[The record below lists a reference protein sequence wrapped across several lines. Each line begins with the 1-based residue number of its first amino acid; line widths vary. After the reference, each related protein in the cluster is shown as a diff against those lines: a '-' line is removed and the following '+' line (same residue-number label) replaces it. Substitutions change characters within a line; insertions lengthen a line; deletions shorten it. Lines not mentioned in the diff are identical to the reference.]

1 MNARAVLLAIAAG
14 VAAFL
19 LSAIAVIEL
28 LLPTMEFSVFVA
40 LPVGLFVGAAV
51 TALVLFG
58 YGRDGESR
66 VLATAF
72 GTFAIA
78 FLLVFAALLFVVGI
92 GAVVSLLGA
101 VIVGVIVAV
110 AVAVRSRQGTE

>member
-1 MNARAVLLAIAAG
+1 MNARAVVLAVAAG
-14 VAAFL
+14 IAAFL

-51 TALVLFG
+51 TALVLFA
-58 YGRDGESR
+58 YGDDGGSR
-66 VLATAF
+66 ALANAV

-78 FLLVFAALLFVVGI
+78 FLLAFAALLFVVGI
-92 GAVVSLLGA
+92 GAVVSLLVA
-101 VIVGVIVAV
+101 VIVGVIAAL
-110 AVAVRSRQGTE
+110 AVAVRGR